1 MKTSS
6 IKKLL
11 AVALATT
18 TVMAMSLSAF
28 ASSCA
33 PTTTNNVVVT
43 ETKHEEAPAAATPAA
58 VEEVVVPA
66 TSVAGGV
73 KTATAGAY
81 MATVGTAVTTP
92 VADIAA
98 GYGLG
103 AGEKAFTKVWD
114 LKAKTSP
121 AAASAIAAIAGTQN
135 AVVGPMINLE
145 LGKMAGGKYSLL
157 SETGA
162 PIAFAI
168 ALPASF
174 NDAAA
179 NYAVVCVRP
188 GGSFTI
194 LPAVYMNGSVVF
206 ATTGGK
212 GAYAVIKY

>member
-18 TVMAMSLSAF
+18 TVMAMSFSAY

-33 PTTTNNVVVT
+33 PTTTNNVVV
-43 ETKHEEAPAAATPAA
+43 KHEEAPATTAPAPAA
-58 VEEVVVPA
+58 EVVVPS

-73 KTATAGAY
+73 RTSTPGVY
-81 MATVGTAVTTP
+81 MASVGTAVSTP

-114 LKAKTSP
+114 LKASTSP

-194 LPAVYMNGSVVF
+194 LPAVYSNGSVVF

>member
-18 TVMAMSLSAF
+18 TVMAMSFSAY
-28 ASSCA
+28 ASSCSNVSSSNNCA
-33 PTTTNNVVVT
+33 VKSEAAATTT
-43 ETKHEEAPAAATPAA
+43 ESAPAAA
-58 VEEVVVPA
+58 EVVVVPT

-73 KTATAGAY
+73 RTSTPGVY
-81 MATVGTAVTTP
+81 MASVGTAVTTP

-179 NYAVVCVRP
+179 NYAVICVRP